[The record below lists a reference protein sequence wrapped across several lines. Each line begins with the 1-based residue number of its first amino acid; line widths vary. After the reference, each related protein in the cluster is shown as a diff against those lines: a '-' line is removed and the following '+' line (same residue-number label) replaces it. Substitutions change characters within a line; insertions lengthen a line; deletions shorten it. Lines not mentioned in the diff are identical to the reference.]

1 MQNIVAPSVAPAPAA
16 PSLTPGAID
25 YSWLKGDKPTQN
37 LMAPMAPMG
46 MAPMGMA
53 PMGGAQYG
61 TPSGMY
67 NSRMDFGGSADG
79 STGEGVGGVGDAA
92 GSAAAAS
99 AAAADAASNS
109 GTAGQG
115 DTGDRAQGGLISSY
129 RYGGPVH
136 PPYREEARQVA
147 AQGRGPDTQ
156 LMHVTP
162 KELRGLASL
171 HPSGQLPR
179 NPQTGLPEAG
189 FLENVLPGIL
199 GTVVGSFVGMPW
211 LGAVIGG
218 VGTGLA
224 TGDLGKGLLSGLM
237 SFGLGSAF
245 SGLAEA
251 GATAAT
257 TEAAKTATAA
267 SAANPMI
274 ATGSGFGADVVMPA
288 TSLPSGGA
296 ATFPAG
302 PPTGNFLERAA
313 QGISN
318 IPDKLSNIPNTL
330 SNIGTGLTDPTALTK
345 NALSAGTGLMS
356 AYGLAQASNAPSAW
370 TPAMPQQPTGPTQ
383 PTPTNLRTPT
393 GYAPTVATGYGSR
406 TGEGTFFAPNPG
418 FPYMAS
424 GGGHVKALATGGVIP
439 RGYDSYEMARGG
451 IASMPSG
458 MIRGPGAGMDDAING
473 TIDGRREVRLSDGEY
488 VLSADVV
495 SSIGDGSSEAGA
507 RRLAKM
513 VENIREK
520 KYGRPKQPG
529 KLAGGL
535 ASLGMQA
542 GGLAKPSRRVD
553 MSLTTEDMLNKL
565 LLTTDKPQQLAAIG
579 DVWTNPKDG
588 RKYESIPFD
597 HKKPLPVEHTAPS
610 GIMSPPDS
618 EPDKYE
624 VDPQGKKYF
633 KSINRDGLD
642 ELWMLKEFLGM
653 QAGGKVKGGDR
664 SEEVRTALLGER
676 LEDDLGNTY
685 ESIGSER
692 PSDFNAEDYGGRFP
706 TYDAKD
712 GKMNINVG
720 GKKYFRTI
728 PPGTLKKYPGHLP
741 LEWMRRIEGF
751 PTS

>member
-25 YSWLKGDKPTQN
+25 YSWLRGDKPTQN

-61 TPSGMY
+61 TPSDMY
-67 NSRMDFGGSADG
+67 NPGMDFGGSADG
-79 STGEGVGGVGDAA
+79 STGEGVGGVGDSA

-109 GTAGQG
+109 GTSGQG
-115 DTGDRAQGGLISSY
+115 DTSDRAQGGLISSY
-129 RYGGPVH
+129 RYGGPVRYYADGGSINAPSAPSAQSALVYQTPEENIRRH
-136 PPYREEARQVA
+136 QELYGPLPAGQTQTGDTSKFDQMIAATDNTSLIGLMLRSPNFIRDSSDKATGGLIRPPYREEARQVA

-211 LGAVIGG
+211 LGAVISG

-251 GATAAT
+251 GVAAAGTAGSAAGDAAGSAASLGGAGAVDATVIATDNAIKAAGLP
-257 TEAAKTATAA
+257 TEAITRLSST
-267 SAANPMI
+267 PM
-274 ATGSGFGADVVMPA
+274 GFLD
-288 TSLPSGGA
+288 
-296 ATFPAG
+296 
-302 PPTGNFLERAA
+302 RAA

-330 SNIGTGLTDPTALTK
+330 SNIGTGLTDPTALTN

-406 TGEGTFFAPNPG
+406 TGEGTFFSPNPG

-424 GGGHVKALATGGVIP
+424 SGGHVKALATGGVIP

-507 RRLAKM
+507 RRLKKM

-535 ASLGMQA
+535 ASLGA
-542 GGLAKPSRRVD
+542 
-553 MSLTTEDMLNKL
+553 
-565 LLTTDKPQQLAAIG
+565 
-579 DVWTNPKDG
+579 
-588 RKYESIPFD
+588 
-597 HKKPLPVEHTAPS
+597 
-610 GIMSPPDS
+610 
-618 EPDKYE
+618 
-624 VDPQGKKYF
+624 
-633 KSINRDGLD
+633 
-642 ELWMLKEFLGM
+642 
-653 QAGGKVKGGDR
+653 
-664 SEEVRTALLGER
+664 
-676 LEDDLGNTY
+676 
-685 ESIGSER
+685 
-692 PSDFNAEDYGGRFP
+692 
-706 TYDAKD
+706 
-712 GKMNINVG
+712 
-720 GKKYFRTI
+720 
-728 PPGTLKKYPGHLP
+728 
-741 LEWMRRIEGF
+741 
-751 PTS
+751 

>member
-16 PSLTPGAID
+16 PSMAPGAID
-25 YSWLKGDKPTQN
+25 YSWLRGDKPTQN

-67 NSRMDFGGSADG
+67 NPRMDFGGSADG
-79 STGEGVGGVGDAA
+79 GTSADGTDGTGNDGS
-92 GSAAAAS
+92 GSAAAAAAA
-99 AAAADAASNS
+99 AAAADAADS
-109 GTAGQG
+109 GNDGTNGVW
-115 DTGDRAQGGLISSY
+115 AQGGLIRSY
-129 RYGGPVH
+129 RYGGPVR

-218 VGTGLA
+218 IGTGLA

-251 GATAAT
+251 GAAAAGTAGGTAA
-257 TEAAKTATAA
+257 
-267 SAANPMI
+267 
-274 ATGSGFGADVVMPA
+274 
-288 TSLPSGGA
+288 GGA
-296 ATFPAG
+296 ASLGGAEAVDATVKATNNVMTGAG
-302 PPTGNFLERAA
+302 LPTDTITRLSSTPMGFFDKAV

-383 PTPTNLRTPT
+383 HTPTNLRTPT

-507 RRLAKM
+507 RRLKTM

-542 GGLAKPSRRVD
+542 GGSVNKHPLFDKRGKPGEDWQSMSMYSIADMADDRVGGYGHLREDAHEWLADNDLSQRARPTHRQSYTDFSR
-553 MSLTTEDMLNKL
+553 
-565 LLTTDKPQQLAAIG
+565 
-579 DVWTNPKDG
+579 
-588 RKYESIPFD
+588 
-597 HKKPLPVEHTAPS
+597 
-610 GIMSPPDS
+610 
-618 EPDKYE
+618 
-624 VDPQGKKYF
+624 
-633 KSINRDGLD
+633 
-642 ELWMLKEFLGM
+642 
-653 QAGGKVKGGDR
+653 
-664 SEEVRTALLGER
+664 
-676 LEDDLGNTY
+676 
-685 ESIGSER
+685 
-692 PSDFNAEDYGGRFP
+692 DFNERMMAEDRFP
-706 TYDAKD
+706 MFAD
-712 GKMNINVG
+712 GGSVDLNA
-720 GKKYFRTI
+720 
-728 PPGTLKKYPGHLP
+728 PD
-741 LEWMRRIEGF
+741 
-751 PTS
+751 

>member
-25 YSWLKGDKPTQN
+25 YSWLRGDKPTQN

-61 TPSGMY
+61 TSSGMY
-67 NSRMDFGGSADG
+67 NPTINFGGSADG

-92 GSAAAAS
+92 GSASAAS
-99 AAAADAASNS
+99 AAAAAAASNS

-115 DTGDRAQGGLISSY
+115 ESGDRAQGGLISSY
-129 RYGGPVH
+129 RYGGPVRYYADGGSIHAPSAPSAPSLNYRTPEETLRQQEELYGGGKETQTNQSQFTGNSNDYIGQWINGEGNDGPLGFLGGPAMQAFKKGDILAGISPAVLIGKSIGLFAEGGPVH

-251 GATAAT
+251 GAAAAGTAGGI
-257 TEAAKTATAA
+257 AAPAA
-267 SAANPMI
+267 
-274 ATGSGFGADVVMPA
+274 
-288 TSLPSGGA
+288 GGA
-296 ATFPAG
+296 ASLGGEKAVDATVIATDNAMKAAG
-302 PPTGNFLERAA
+302 LPTEAITRLSSTPMGFFDKSV

-318 IPDKLSNIPNTL
+318 IPDKLSNIPGTL
-330 SNIGTGLTDPTALTK
+330 SNIGTGLSDPKALMK
-345 NALSAGTGLMS
+345 AALPAASGLFS
-356 AYGLAQASNAPSAW
+356 GYGLAQASNAPSAW

-507 RRLAKM
+507 RRLKTM

-535 ASLGMQA
+535 ASLGA
-542 GGLAKPSRRVD
+542 
-553 MSLTTEDMLNKL
+553 
-565 LLTTDKPQQLAAIG
+565 
-579 DVWTNPKDG
+579 
-588 RKYESIPFD
+588 
-597 HKKPLPVEHTAPS
+597 
-610 GIMSPPDS
+610 
-618 EPDKYE
+618 
-624 VDPQGKKYF
+624 
-633 KSINRDGLD
+633 
-642 ELWMLKEFLGM
+642 
-653 QAGGKVKGGDR
+653 
-664 SEEVRTALLGER
+664 
-676 LEDDLGNTY
+676 
-685 ESIGSER
+685 
-692 PSDFNAEDYGGRFP
+692 
-706 TYDAKD
+706 
-712 GKMNINVG
+712 
-720 GKKYFRTI
+720 
-728 PPGTLKKYPGHLP
+728 
-741 LEWMRRIEGF
+741 
-751 PTS
+751 

>member
-1 MQNIVAPSVAPAPAA
+1 MNNIVAPSVAPTPMA

-25 YSWLKGDKPTQN
+25 YSWLRGDKPTQN
-37 LMAPMAPMG
+37 LMAPITAPMAPMG
-46 MAPMGMA
+46 MASMGD
-53 PMGGAQYG
+53 AQYSPYGMVAAHGGGGEGPDG
-61 TPSGMY
+61 TSGVG
-67 NSRMDFGGSADG
+67 NDGSA
-79 STGEGVGGVGDAA
+79 SAATAA
-92 GSAAAAS
+92 GVAADAAAAAS
-99 AAAADAASNS
+99 GNDGSDGSAY
-109 GTAGQG
+109 
-115 DTGDRAQGGLISSY
+115 AQGSLASPY
-129 RYGGPVH
+129 RHGGPVH

-147 AQGRGPDTQ
+147 NQGRGPDTM

-199 GTVVGSFVGMPW
+199 GTAIGSFVGMPW
-211 LGAVIGG
+211 LGAAIGG
-218 VGTGLA
+218 IGTGLA

-251 GATAAT
+251 GAGITS
-257 TEAAKTATAA
+257 TEAAKAATAA
-267 SAANPMI
+267 STANPMI

-302 PPTGNFLERAA
+302 PPTGNFLDRAA

-330 SNIGTGLTDPTALTK
+330 SNIGTGLTDTTALMK
-345 NALSAGTGLMS
+345 NALPAASGLLS
-356 AYGLAQASNAPSAW
+356 GYGLYQASQPPPPPW
-370 TPAMPQQPTGPTQ
+370 TPPIPRQPTGPTQ

-424 GGGHVKALATGGVIP
+424 SGGHVKALATGGVIP

-458 MIRGPGAGMDDAING
+458 MIRGAGAGMDDAIPG
-473 TIDGRREVRLSDGEY
+473 TIDGRRDVRLSDGEY

-507 RRLAKM
+507 RRLGKM

-535 ASLGMQA
+535 ASLGA
-542 GGLAKPSRRVD
+542 
-553 MSLTTEDMLNKL
+553 
-565 LLTTDKPQQLAAIG
+565 
-579 DVWTNPKDG
+579 
-588 RKYESIPFD
+588 
-597 HKKPLPVEHTAPS
+597 
-610 GIMSPPDS
+610 
-618 EPDKYE
+618 
-624 VDPQGKKYF
+624 
-633 KSINRDGLD
+633 
-642 ELWMLKEFLGM
+642 
-653 QAGGKVKGGDR
+653 
-664 SEEVRTALLGER
+664 
-676 LEDDLGNTY
+676 
-685 ESIGSER
+685 
-692 PSDFNAEDYGGRFP
+692 
-706 TYDAKD
+706 
-712 GKMNINVG
+712 
-720 GKKYFRTI
+720 
-728 PPGTLKKYPGHLP
+728 
-741 LEWMRRIEGF
+741 
-751 PTS
+751 

>member
-16 PSLTPGAID
+16 PSMAPGAID

-46 MAPMGMA
+46 MAPMG
-53 PMGGAQYG
+53 GAQYG
-61 TPSGMY
+61 TSSGMY
-67 NSRMDFGGSADG
+67 NPTVNFGGSTVNFGGSADG

-406 TGEGTFFAPNPG
+406 TGEGTFFSPNPG

-424 GGGHVKALATGGVIP
+424 SGGHVKALATGGVIP

-507 RRLAKM
+507 RRLKEM

-535 ASLGMQA
+535 AS
-542 GGLAKPSRRVD
+542 
-553 MSLTTEDMLNKL
+553 
-565 LLTTDKPQQLAAIG
+565 
-579 DVWTNPKDG
+579 
-588 RKYESIPFD
+588 
-597 HKKPLPVEHTAPS
+597 
-610 GIMSPPDS
+610 
-618 EPDKYE
+618 
-624 VDPQGKKYF
+624 
-633 KSINRDGLD
+633 
-642 ELWMLKEFLGM
+642 LGM